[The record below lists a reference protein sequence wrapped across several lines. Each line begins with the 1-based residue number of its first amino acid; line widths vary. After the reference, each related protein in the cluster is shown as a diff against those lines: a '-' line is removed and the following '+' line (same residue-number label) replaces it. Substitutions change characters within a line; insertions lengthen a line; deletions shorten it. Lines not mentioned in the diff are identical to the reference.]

1 MGPSIHLSVHPLVH
15 LYIHPSVY
23 NHVEFAKSYSKTSG
37 LLLAEKPLAIGGFAE
52 APRLSPSWVDAFVV
66 ELVEVGG
73 KFKTIWQLAAK
84 DDVRGPKAGAVRG
97 SVAVCKEGAD
107 NFVVIQVAVC
117 IRVVP
122 HAFC

>member
-1 MGPSIHLSVHPLVH
+1 MKG
-15 LYIHPSVY
+15 
-23 NHVEFAKSYSKTSG
+23 FARAGTRIGG

-107 NFVVIQVAVC
+107 DIVVV
-117 IRVVP
+117 
-122 HAFC
+122 